1 MQQTYRRISG
11 TSIFILLLIL
21 FTYPLRSQSIVVS
34 EYNYAPDPK
43 NQFTELLV
51 IQDNLSI
58 AGYTLH
64 DNTANLDQW
73 QSGIRFKDIPLWKNL
88 RGGTII
94 VINHRTNGNVI
105 DVSKADGYIEVE
117 ADDLN
122 VFDTLTFPSGDN
134 WKSLSLIISQNADI
148 VQILDASGNHVHA
161 LSHGTNTGQYAAL
174 PQPKLQHPGAITGS
188 VRVHPGYRLTDYYG
202 TGNKTYESAANITKG
217 LPNIGASA
225 TVDSNS
231 RYLRSLRI
239 PKLGNESLLYTLI
252 GNTVHLT
259 WLPATDPNPSDN
271 IQGYIVLWAASADTV
286 NFVLS
291 DMPKQGTSYPV
302 GSVIGNWRVKA
313 NILSSQTT
321 TYDDVLPSIPCGF
334 SCVYRVLAFRYS
346 QDETDNSTMS
356 ANPS

>member
-11 TSIFILLLIL
+11 TSIFILLLVL
-21 FTYPLRSQSIVVS
+21 FSVPLRSQSIVVS

-73 QSGIRFKDIPLWKNL
+73 QSGIRFKDISLWKNL
-88 RGGTII
+88 RAGTII
-94 VINHRTNGNVI
+94 VINHRVNGNVT
-105 DVSKADGYIEVE
+105 DLSKADGYIEVE

-148 VQILDASGNHVHA
+148 MQILDASGNHVHA
-161 LSHGTNTGQYAAL
+161 LSHGTNTGYYATL
-174 PQPKLQHPGAITGS
+174 PQPKLQHPVPINGS
-188 VRVHPGYRLTDYYG
+188 VRVYPGYRLTDYYG
-202 TGNKTYESAANITKG
+202 AGNKTYENTVNQTKG
-217 LPNIGASA
+217 LPNLGASA
-225 TVDSNS
+225 AGDSNS

-239 PKLGNESLLYTLI
+239 PVLGNESLLYTLT

-259 WLPATDPNPSDN
+259 WLPMTDPNPSDN

-286 NFVLS
+286 NFIPS
-291 DMPKQGTSYPV
+291 DMRRNKGLL
-302 GSVIGNWRVKA
+302 
-313 NILSSQTT
+313 ILS
-321 TYDDVLPSIPCGF
+321 VL
-334 SCVYRVLAFRYS
+334 
-346 QDETDNSTMS
+346 
-356 ANPS
+356 